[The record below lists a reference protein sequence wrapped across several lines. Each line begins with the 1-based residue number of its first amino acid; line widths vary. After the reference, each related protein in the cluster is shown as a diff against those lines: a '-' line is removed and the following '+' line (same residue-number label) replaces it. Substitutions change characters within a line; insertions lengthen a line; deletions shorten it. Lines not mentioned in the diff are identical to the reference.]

1 MKTNVDQ
8 SDRAGSIFV
17 LYLRSA
23 LPHACAHHVKIS
35 YNCQASIYMV
45 YKMADRTGSKAFV
58 VMVLS
63 VIALWQGR

>member
-17 LYLRSA
+17 LYLRSV

-35 YNCQASIYMV
+35 YNCQASMV
-45 YKMADRTGSKAFV
+45 YKMADRTGSKVFV
-58 VMVLS
+58 VMLLS